1 MILLHY
7 NNTSISCTEKQYTS
21 LILSSQILSEE
32 VPPFRTILEKDI
44 RNAIFNNDDIYYSL
58 KYLFDSKSSVENN
71 MKYFSIARLICKI
84 CNPDLNDRDIEKV
97 YHYLS
102 SFQ

>member
-7 NNTSISCTEKQYTS
+7 NNTSISCTEEQYTA
-21 LILSSQILSEE
+21 LILSVQILSEE
-32 VPPFRTILEKDI
+32 TPPFETISEKDI

-58 KYLFDSKSSVENN
+58 KYLFDSPVEHN
-71 MKYFSIARLICKI
+71 MKYFSIARLICKT
-84 CNPDLNDRDIEKV
+84 CNPNLNNKDIEKA